1 MWPTATIYFQEG
13 ILTRKLAPC
22 SSLPVS
28 SMLSISPP
36 WVVLLAI
43 TASLLLAYRKLRN
56 ARLPYPPGPRGY
68 PVIGNVFDIP
78 QDVPLWK
85 AAVPMGETYSERFAH
100 TACLQTDIGILR
112 NRRAL
117 PERIGRRS
125 DHIELQP
132 SNLRL
137 ARQTL
142 CNLFGSSACHLN
154 SSYFSVV
161 TQLFNSQP
169 RSPMIEL

>member
-1 MWPTATIYFQEG
+1 MCLTTTIYLRER

-22 SSLPVS
+22 SPLPIS
-28 SMLSISPP
+28 SMLSIPSL
-36 WVVLLAI
+36 WVALLVIA
-43 TASLLLAYRKLRN
+43 ASLLLAYRKRRN
-56 ARLPYPPGPRGY
+56 ARLPYPPGPKGY

-85 AAVPMGETYSERFAH
+85 AAVPMGKTHSERFAH
-100 TACLQTDIGILR
+100 TVHVCKLTLGILR
-112 NRRAL
+112 HRRTL

-125 DHIELQP
+125 DHIEFQR

-142 CNLFGSSACHLN
+142 CDLFGPSACHLN

-161 TQLFNSQP
+161 TRLIHSLVC
-169 RSPMIEL
+169 R